1 MSFIKQGALS
11 PRKIKPQSPF
21 KVEKKS
27 FLSPRRLE
35 AIDALVSSEI
45 KSPVVKKLPFKTPE
59 KASPADVKKRLGSTN
74 KLQVLQARLKGLSES
89 PEKPTARK
97 ALFVDEN
104 SSDRKTLT
112 SPFTSPTLSRK
123 GIDLEVEV
131 RKPIIPSSPFKA
143 SPRKQALEKAEKVVD
158 KTKDLLQASSNL
170 PLPKSYKD
178 LLEVFKKFDGVVAIK
193 HNRNQAMPLDVIKD
207 DVKIALRRAL
217 TDKNLQQIRCVLP
230 KAYLYTWEPKKDSR
244 GRPTEHSELYIS
256 ANLERDKFEPR
267 DQVERQKLFEHS
279 LLTIVQDHHQEYLK
293 SQSIEGVDNS
303 QIHRWDKNFDVESCP
318 PIDEAP
324 FPEKPYVESPIRNPQ
339 EMLER
344 IKGIQ
349 NKSVEKA
356 LNRVIEASATPTKQE
371 NVKLETMTPISKAV
385 DDEIKLDP
393 RLKGLPESVLAKI
406 RAKAKEKRIRDM
418 TMDKTKQREIELLE
432 DLLHKRVIIFPPI
445 ITLFTLNS
453 MFGLEFQ
460 VELTIL
466 IWLEKELELLQNPV
480 KKGSLPVSCL

>member
-1 MSFIKQGALS
+1 MVHGGYG
-11 PRKIKPQSPF
+11 
-21 KVEKKS
+21 
-27 FLSPRRLE
+27 
-35 AIDALVSSEI
+35 SS
-45 KSPVVKKLPFKTPE
+45 
-59 KASPADVKKRLGSTN
+59 
-74 KLQVLQARLKGLSES
+74 QA
-89 PEKPTARK
+89 
-97 ALFVDEN
+97 
-104 SSDRKTLT
+104 
-112 SPFTSPTLSRK
+112 
-123 GIDLEVEV
+123 
-131 RKPIIPSSPFKA
+131 
-143 SPRKQALEKAEKVVD
+143 
-158 KTKDLLQASSNL
+158 
-170 PLPKSYKD
+170 
-178 LLEVFKKFDGVVAIK
+178 
-193 HNRNQAMPLDVIKD
+193 
-207 DVKIALRRAL
+207 
-217 TDKNLQQIRCVLP
+217 
-230 KAYLYTWEPKKDSR
+230 
-244 GRPTEHSELYIS
+244 
-256 ANLERDKFEPR
+256 
-267 DQVERQKLFEHS
+267 
-279 LLTIVQDHHQEYLK
+279 
-293 SQSIEGVDNS
+293 IEGVDNS

-349 NKSVEKA
+349 NQSVEKA

-385 DDEIKLDP
+385 DDDIKLDP

-466 IWLEKELELLQNPV
+466 ILLYISVV
-480 KKGSLPVSCL
+480 KTSGTLVQVQIKQH